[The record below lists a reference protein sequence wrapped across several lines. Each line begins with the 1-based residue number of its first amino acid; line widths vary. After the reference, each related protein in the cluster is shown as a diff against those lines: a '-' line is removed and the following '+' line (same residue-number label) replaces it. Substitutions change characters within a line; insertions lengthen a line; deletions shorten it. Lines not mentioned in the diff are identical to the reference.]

1 MRVPEMRGV
10 IERRLLVNYRVD
22 VDVAA
27 SMLPAPFEPQLVNGY
42 AVAGIC
48 LIRLGHM
55 RPRAVPRQLGLTSEN
70 AAHRVAVQWW
80 QHGQPRTGVYIPR
93 RDSASV
99 VNAAVGGRLFPGHH
113 HRSDFSVRET
123 DSSLAVAFVARDRSV
138 SVDVDID
145 VADSFPGSV
154 LFQSLEDASRFF
166 KSGSAGFSPTRRAD
180 DVDGLELHAST
191 WKIEPAIIRRARSSM
206 FDDQSLFPS
215 GSITFDSVFVMRN
228 IEVEWHGLGSLR
240 SDAPVGSPLLG
251 ATAGT
256 ASAA

>member
-1 MRVPEMRGV
+1 M
-10 IERRLLVNYRVD
+10 
-22 VDVAA
+22 
-27 SMLPAPFEPQLVNGY
+27 Q
-42 AVAGIC
+42 
-48 LIRLGHM
+48 
-55 RPRAVPRQLGLTSEN
+55 
-70 AAHRVAVQWW
+70 
-80 QHGQPRTGVYIPR
+80 TGVYISR

-113 HRSDFSVRET
+113 HRSDFSVCET

-138 SVDVDID
+138 SVDVDVDID

-191 WKIEPAIIRRARSSM
+191 WKIEPAVIRRARSSM

-240 SDAPVGSPLLG
+240 SDAPVASPLLR
-251 ATAGT
+251 ATAGA